1 MINEGLPISTCLS
14 ILLPKDGA
22 FVEWGDRSS
31 FQDLLCDEV
40 GKNKVLVVPHQ
51 QDRKEMG
58 QLVKRPRFAM
68 AEMVDAK
75 KELPGGELLATVPNG
90 IFSKL
95 DLSSGSAD
103 KVEAK
108 GTGSWVRVAGDM
120 AETVSSKGSMLGW
133 WAPAGAPSCPTP
145 GGSCQES

>member
-1 MINEGLPISTCLS
+1 M
-14 ILLPKDGA
+14 
-22 FVEWGDRSS
+22 
-31 FQDLLCDEV
+31 
-40 GKNKVLVVPHQ
+40 
-51 QDRKEMG
+51 
-58 QLVKRPRFAM
+58 KRPRFAM

-108 GTGSWVRVAGDM
+108 GTGSWVRGAGDM
-120 AETVSSKGSMLGW
+120 AETVSSKGSVLGW
-133 WAPAGAPSCPTP
+133 WAPAGAASCPTP